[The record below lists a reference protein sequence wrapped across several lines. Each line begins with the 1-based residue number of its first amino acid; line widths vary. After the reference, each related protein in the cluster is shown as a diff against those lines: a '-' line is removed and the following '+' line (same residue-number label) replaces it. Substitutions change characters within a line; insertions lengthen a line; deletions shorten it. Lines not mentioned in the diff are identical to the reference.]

1 LQTAEQESTN
11 SRLGTRSIPMLVC
24 CTIVSLYYVVLGRD
38 TFHLHTN
45 VRTGANYDSDTGASQ
60 RVVQIVVFWA
70 MSPLFMSLVLH
81 ILNSLAVVHSTYCDS
96 VVTNLYCSSVS
107 GQMQV
112 RAALATPG
120 FSRQRGKSVV
130 ARAEL

>member
-1 LQTAEQESTN
+1 
-11 SRLGTRSIPMLVC
+11 MLVC

-45 VRTGANYDSDTGASQ
+45 VRTGENYDSDTGASQ
-60 RVVQIVVFWA
+60 RVVQFTVFFT
-70 MSPLFMSLVLH
+70 MSPLFMYLVLH

-112 RAALATPG
+112 LLLVGSAG
-120 FSRQRGKSVV
+120 S
-130 ARAEL
+130 ARTLLLLHETEL